1 MTTLLYEGKAK
12 KIFSSVEL
20 PDCATMY
27 FKDDATA
34 FNNEKKSSFEG
45 KGELNCWISQH
56 MFELLGH
63 FHVPTHYVRGMD
75 ERRLVVKLLEIIP
88 IEVICRNVAAGSFCK
103 RYGISHGKIF
113 KSPIVE
119 YCLKD
124 DDFGDP
130 LINSDAVIVLG
141 LATRED
147 LKKMKDL
154 TRKINVILHAVFRVV
169 GLALVDFKL
178 EFGKDAE
185 GNIYLADEICPDT
198 VRLWDTDTGDS
209 FDKDL
214 YRYDTGDLLAGY
226 KEVKRRLSHS
236 WT

>member
-12 KIFSSVEL
+12 KIFSSVES

-56 MFELLGH
+56 MFQLLGH

-141 LATRED
+141 RYIHITY
-147 LKKMKDL
+147 KD
-154 TRKINVILHAVFRVV
+154 RKSNDNLI
-169 GLALVDFKL
+169 
-178 EFGKDAE
+178 
-185 GNIYLADEICPDT
+185 
-198 VRLWDTDTGDS
+198 VR
-209 FDKDL
+209 
-214 YRYDTGDLLAGY
+214 R
-226 KEVKRRLSHS
+226 
-236 WT
+236 